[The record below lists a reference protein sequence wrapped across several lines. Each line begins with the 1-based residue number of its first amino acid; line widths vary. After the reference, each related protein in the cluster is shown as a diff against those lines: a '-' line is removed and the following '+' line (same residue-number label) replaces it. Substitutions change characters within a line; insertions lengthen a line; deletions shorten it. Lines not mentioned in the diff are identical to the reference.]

1 MEVDNG
7 MSKTLRDRIWT
18 AALELLVAKGK
29 FKAAELIEDAD
40 LKESQRQTVRR
51 TLRALEEDGWLERDS
66 PQSGIWRMGWK
77 GRMLLNADEQT
88 IEQARA

>member
-1 MEVDNG
+1 

-29 FKAAELIEDAD
+29 FKAAELMEDAG
-40 LKESQRQTVRR
+40 LEENQRQTVRR

-77 GRMLLNADEQT
+77 GRMLLNADDQT